1 MLFTDIEKKK
11 IPSSN
16 HQNNYEPP
24 DIAIQEN
31 TFEIN
36 KMQKKELQRARLD
49 YAAQFEESW

>member
-36 KMQKKELQRARLD
+36 KM
-49 YAAQFEESW
+49 